1 MAAAVST
8 KIHLDSLVVSGFRGI
23 ANLAIPRLGRV
34 TLLAGK
40 NGVGKTAVLEAVRVY
55 AARSSYGVLAS
66 VLRNHAELQRTTN
79 VEGVEA
85 LTPDW
90 NGLFHGRDM
99 WVKSGIKIGK
109 ADHGRQLTIRAVWA
123 EDQQMALHSELQGNP
138 FPVFLVEFGMQQ
150 WRILI
155 DNPLPGALRHRF
167 RGNPNPSELPGEIE
181 CVTLGPGLPGDL
193 ALARFW
199 DEVLLKGEQ
208 NLAIDALDLVLGSK
222 TEWIA
227 AVGDTA
233 QRGADRGRRV
243 IVKNESQNTPVP
255 LQSLGDGAARIFGVA
270 VAIINSQG
278 GFLLIDEAE
287 NGIHHSVQQ
296 DFWTMVL
303 QAAQM
308 YNVQVLATTHSRDAV
323 VGFAR
328 AIRDLEYAD
337 AVHIRLEKDNHKM
350 RAVEYSK
357 KNLYAATKYGIETR

>member
-40 NGVGKTAVLEAVRVY
+40 NGVGKTSVLEAVRVY

-66 VLRNHAELQRTTN
+66 VLRSHAELQRTTN
-79 VEGVEA
+79 AEGVEA

-99 WVKSGIKIGK
+99 WVESGIKIGTTGN
-109 ADHGRQLTIRAVWA
+109 DRQLDIRAVRAA
-123 EDQQMALHSELQGNP
+123 EPQMPPHPEFPDHL
-138 FPVFLVEFGMQQ
+138 FPVFRVNFGSQQ
-150 WRILI
+150 WQIPI
-155 DNPLPGALRHRF
+155 DDPLPGALRHRF
-167 RGNPNPSELPGEIE
+167 RRTASELPGEIE
-181 CVTLGPGLPGDL
+181 WVTLGPGLPGDL

-208 NLAIDALDLVLGSK
+208 KLAIDALDLVLGSK

-287 NGIHHSVQQ
+287 NGIHHSVQR

-308 YNVQVLATTHSRDAV
+308 YDVQVLATTHSRDAV
-323 VGFAR
+323 FGFAR
-328 AIRDLEYAD
+328 AIQDLEYAD
-337 AVHIRLEKDNHKM
+337 GVYIRLENDNHKM

-357 KNLYAATKYGIETR
+357 KNLFAAAKYGIETR